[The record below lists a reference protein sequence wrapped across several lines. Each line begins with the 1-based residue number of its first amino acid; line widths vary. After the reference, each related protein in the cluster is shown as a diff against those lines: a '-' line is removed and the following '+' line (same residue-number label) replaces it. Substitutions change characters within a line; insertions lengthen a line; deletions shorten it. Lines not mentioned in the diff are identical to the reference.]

1 MASSISLGYHQL
13 AQTKRAN
20 DQLHDREVAK
30 IKQNELISNLD
41 RSSREK
47 VAAADRASAEKREK
61 YKADKSYA
69 GSVYSADSNR
79 AASKYSADTSAAAS
93 KYSANSKYAEA
104 VYRASVDQAI
114 NSAKLKNELDKIKAS
129 SNRRLYE
136 TALGKLTAGNY
147 VDLMGGAN
155 LLGALNGK
163 KVNWKL
169 PAQLNLLAAE
179 REYGR
184 DTILDLL
191 GAAGNLLRGGSG
203 YIRRGSSMAQP
214 SWGNSNLY

>member
-30 IKQNELISNLD
+30 IKQTELISNLD
-41 RSSREK
+41 RSSRER
-47 VAAADRASAEKREK
+47 VAAADRTSAEKREK

-69 GSVYSADSNR
+69 GSVYSADSSK
-79 AASKYSADTSAAAS
+79 AAAKYSADTSAAAS

-104 VYRASVDQAI
+104 VYKASVDQAI
-114 NSAKLKNELDKIKAS
+114 NSAKLRNELEKIKATS
-129 SNRRLYE
+129 DRRLYE
-136 TALGKLTAGNY
+136 TALGKVTAGNY
-147 VDLMGGAN
+147 VDLVGGTN
-155 LLGALNGK
+155 LLAAMQGK
-163 KVNWKL
+163 KPNWKL

-184 DTILDLL
+184 DTIMDLL

-203 YIRRGSSMAQP
+203 YLPRGSSKTAQP
-214 SWGNSNLY
+214 